1 MAEYRIREVESRR
14 DLMKFI
20 KFPDALYKGCGQYV
34 PALHRGQAKILMH
47 SAALAHCERKM
58 WIVEDGAE
66 VVGRICGMI
75 NRRYNERY
83 GTKRA
88 RFGWFD
94 MINDVEVA
102 RLLIDTAEAWA
113 KERGMTEI
121 HGPLQFNTFGRQG
134 MLMEGFDKVAP
145 FSCLYNY
152 SYYGELMEQLGF
164 EKECDWLQYRMAA
177 DQQVPEKMQN
187 IARRLMERYKLRV
200 ADFDRLKKDPEN
212 LRKFFKMYNES
223 FDGRVH
229 NFIPFTPAEIDEEI
243 KEIGSQLDARLCCVL
258 MDEDDEVAAFG
269 ISTPWLSEAMKKAK
283 GSLFP
288 FGWYHALKAK
298 NDFETLD
305 LMLNGAAPKWQN
317 TGISAV
323 FHCVMAEQYRK
334 CGAKWAVANPQI
346 ETNNAVNVWD
356 KYDNKELWLRRR
368 CWIKKIK

>member
-1 MAEYRIREVESRR
+1 
-14 DLMKFI
+14 
-20 KFPDALYKGCGQYV
+20 
-34 PALHRGQAKILMH
+34 
-47 SAALAHCERKM
+47 
-58 WIVEDGAE
+58 
-66 VVGRICGMI
+66 
-75 NRRYNERY
+75 
-83 GTKRA
+83 
-88 RFGWFD
+88 
-94 MINDVEVA
+94 
-102 RLLIDTAEAWA
+102 
-113 KERGMTEI
+113 MTEI
-121 HGPLQFNTFGRQG
+121 HGPLQYNTFGRQG
-134 MLMEGFDKVAP
+134 MLIEGFDKVAP

-152 SYYGELMEQLGF
+152 SYYGDLMEQLGF

-187 IARRLMERYKLRV
+187 IARRLMERYKLHV

-229 NFIPFTPAEIDEEI
+229 NFIPFTQAEIDEEI

-258 MDEDDEVAAFG
+258 MDENGDPAAFG

-298 NDFETLD
+298 NDFEILD
-305 LMLNGAAPKWQN
+305 LMLSGAAPKWQN

-368 CWIKKIK
+368 CWIRKIK

>member
-1 MAEYRIREVESRR
+1 MANYRIKEVLDRK
-14 DLMKFI
+14 DLMRFI
-20 KFPDALYKGCGQYV
+20 KFTDGLYKGCEQYV
-34 PALHRGQAKILMH
+34 PALHRGQAKTLMH
-47 SAALAHCERKM
+47 SAALEHCDRKM
-58 WIVEDGAE
+58 WIVEDGKK

-75 NRRYNERY
+75 NRHYNERY
-83 GTKRA
+83 GTARS

-94 MINDVEVA
+94 TINDIEVA
-102 RLLIDTAEAWA
+102 RLLIETASSWA
-113 KERGMTEI
+113 KSMGMNEI

-134 MLMEGFDKVAP
+134 MLLEGYDKVAP

-152 SYYGELMEQLGF
+152 PYYVDLMEQLGF

-177 DQQVPEKMQN
+177 DQEVPEKMQN
-187 IARRLMERYKLRV
+187 IAKRLMDRYKLRV
-200 ADFDRLKKDPEN
+200 ADFDKLKKDPEN

-229 NFIPFTPAEIDEEI
+229 NFIPFTQAEIDEEVE
-243 KEIGSQLDARLCCVL
+243 EIGSQLDARLCCVL
-258 MDEDDEVAAFG
+258 LDQDDEIAAFG

-298 NDFETLD
+298 NNFEILD
-305 LMLNGAAPKWQN
+305 LMINGAAPKWQN
-317 TGISAV
+317 SGISAV

>member
-1 MAEYRIREVESRR
+1 MASYSIKEVLDRK
-14 DLMKFI
+14 DLMRFI
-20 KFPDALYKGCGQYV
+20 KFPDELYKGCEQYV
-34 PALHRGQAKILMH
+34 PALHRGQAKTLMH
-47 SAALAHCERKM
+47 SAALDHCDRKM
-58 WIVEDGAE
+58 WIVEDGKK

-83 GTKRA
+83 GTARA

-94 MINDVEVA
+94 TINDIEVA
-102 RLLIDTAEAWA
+102 RLLIETASSWA
-113 KERGMTEI
+113 KSMGMNEI

-134 MLMEGFDKVAP
+134 MLLEGYDKVAP

-152 SYYGELMEQLGF
+152 PYYVDLMEQLGF

-177 DQQVPEKMQN
+177 DQEVPEKMQD
-187 IARRLMERYKLRV
+187 IAKRLMERYKLRV
-200 ADFDRLKKDPEN
+200 ADFDKLKKDPET

-223 FDGRVH
+223 FDGRVQ
-229 NFIPFTPAEIDEEI
+229 NFIPFTQAEIDEEI
-243 KEIGSQLDARLCCVL
+243 AEIGSQLDARLCCVL
-258 MDEDDEVAAFG
+258 IDQDDDIAAFG

-298 NDFETLD
+298 NNFEVLD

-317 TGISAV
+317 SGISAV
-323 FHCVMAEQYRK
+323 FHCIMAEQYRK

-356 KYDNKELWLRRR
+356 KYDKKELWLRRR
-368 CWIKKIK
+368 CWIKKI